1 MLRYWSRMICVY
13 MSLFL
18 KSCGCILYFCKQFA
32 QPPAIPHKDMTVN
45 TSGYTC
51 GSKSGTEPLW
61 SLISQIKH
69 QWGLWTVCLGLS
81 YMTKHRSKNLST
93 DSSLPVFIKYDGFG
107 FRFTY
112 SCCICISTIFH
123 RFKEEK
129 KKEFLQSCTLYLF
142 SPAIICDDW
151 HLVFASDR
159 IFREN
164 FQQSGLSFK
173 SNFTLTGLLRD
184 CWMELFR
191 YLAPA
196 IEIEIH
202 SDAHPK

>member
-129 KKEFLQSCTLYLF
+129 KSFFKVALYICFHQRSFVMTDILF
-142 SPAIICDDW
+142 SPAI
-151 HLVFASDR
+151 VFSGKIFNKVAWASNR
-159 IFREN
+159 I
-164 FQQSGLSFK
+164 SLWLGSL
-173 SNFTLTGLLRD
+173 
-184 CWMELFR
+184 
-191 YLAPA
+191 
-196 IEIEIH
+196 EIVGWNYFGI
-202 SDAHPK
+202 